1 MIVVIDIGNSTAVLS
16 GIERDQVVFTGEVVT
31 DRSYGAAEYTRL
43 LRPIL
48 EGKQCDGAI
57 LSSVVPQITQAM
69 LQAAETILG
78 VRPILVGP
86 ETKTGLPVDVPEPD
100 KVGRDRLV
108 SVSYTNLTLPKIC
121 SV

>member
-1 MIVVIDIGNSTAVLS
+1 MIIVIDIGNSTAVLA
-16 GIERDQVVFTGEVVT
+16 GIEADRVCFTGEVET
-31 DRSYGAAEYTRL
+31 NRSFSAEEYTRL

-48 EGKQCDGAI
+48 EGQRCEGAI

-78 VRPILVGP
+78 IRPMLVGP
-86 ETKTGLPVDVPEPD
+86 QTKTGLTVDVPEPE

-108 SVSYTNLTLPKIC
+108 DAAWAAEY
-121 SV
+121 